1 METVILTWMDTSLTL
16 ETLQLPFSSLFTK
29 VTLSSS
35 KDVRREWHRLPRDRH
50 VRGISFKLRPDPALL
65 IKLYLDT
72 DEVVIKNKYVS
83 SKLCM
88 QRGKWSE
95 ILRRFELA
103 FGFGEEIEIFRD
115 AELRSVFQKDVLR
128 ADDIHSVCMDL
139 NIIEPLPPLT
149 IRYAN
154 TSQNKDVRYYTFG
167 CLRENF
173 SSPGERSFDEREAEL
188 QQMLR
193 WSLRTRSI
201 FNAIGENPISAF
213 ASLLRSEDEDRETQ
227 QVNSILQSVKI
238 SGISGAYASMVSG
251 GLGTS
256 EFM

>member
-1 METVILTWMDTSLTL
+1 M
-16 ETLQLPFSSLFTK
+16 
-29 VTLSSS
+29 
-35 KDVRREWHRLPRDRH
+35 
-50 VRGISFKLRPDPALL
+50 
-65 IKLYLDT
+65 
-72 DEVVIKNKYVS
+72 IKNKYVS
-83 SKLCM
+83 SKLCIK
-88 QRGKWSE
+88 RGKWSE

-115 AELRSVFQKDVLR
+115 AELRSVFRRDVLR
-128 ADDIHSVCMDL
+128 ADELHSVCMDL
-139 NIIEPLPPLT
+139 NIIEPLPPLM

-154 TSQNKDVRYYTFG
+154 TSQNKDVRYYTFR
-167 CLRENF
+167 CLRENV